1 MATSMCWSESQ
12 ISASLLQPERR
23 DPPSKKLQAFTFQD
37 ELILKIFHLHQMKE
51 SKNVKTFETSMQ
63 LSPWALWTSP
73 TGQVAVEEE
82 VVVVDKRKKKRSN
95 NMSSANQAKGE
106 KDYHSIKVPKYN
118 SRNSREINNIYRC
131 LTAMVEKRHP
141 EKTSRYQEMTLLTFS
156 FLIFVSTS
164 LTLDWKLACAFDHY
178 STFIVQPCMENVNKE
193 LFFFP
198 YFLSAPMSVILSTSM
213 LATMSTSMSATM

>member
-1 MATSMCWSESQ
+1 MVEPIVNLNTEK
-12 ISASLLQPERR
+12 SLY
-23 DPPSKKLQAFTFQD
+23 PSV
-37 ELILKIFHLHQMKE
+37 IY
-51 SKNVKTFETSMQ
+51 
-63 LSPWALWTSP
+63 
-73 TGQVAVEEE
+73 G
-82 VVVVDKRKKKRSN
+82 
-95 NMSSANQAKGE
+95 
-106 KDYHSIKVPKYN
+106 
-118 SRNSREINNIYRC
+118 EINNIYRC

-178 STFIVQPCMENVNKE
+178 STFIVQPCMVDVNKE

-198 YFLSAPMSVILSTSM
+198 YFLSAPMSAILSTSMLATMSAPMSAILSTFM

>member
-1 MATSMCWSESQ
+1 M
-12 ISASLLQPERR
+12 
-23 DPPSKKLQAFTFQD
+23 
-37 ELILKIFHLHQMKE
+37 
-51 SKNVKTFETSMQ
+51 V
-63 LSPWALWTSP
+63 
-73 TGQVAVEEE
+73 VA
-82 VVVVDKRKKKRSN
+82 VDKRKQKRSN

-178 STFIVQPCMENVNKE
+178 STFIVQTCMVDVNKE

-198 YFLSAPMSVILSTSM
+198 YFCRPPCRPSCPPPCWPPCPPPCRPSCPPPCWPPCPPPCRPPCPPPQRFVRAQRPTNQRTDPRCKYKTTKSKTVQHIR
-213 LATMSTSMSATM
+213 